1 MATYAGTAANDSW
14 TVVNPG
20 TFSLDGLGGTDT
32 LYLGTS
38 LRSSYNITRSADGAV
53 HVDSVSGASAA
64 LHATLYNME
73 TLVFNNK
80 RDTLDLTT
88 YFGGADTT
96 PPTVS
101 ITDNVAGTT
110 SGNITYALA
119 FSENVTGLAASDFTV
134 ANGSVVSVS
143 GSGAS
148 YAVVVAPN
156 LNAQGSIALTLNA
169 GAVTDA
175 AGNANAAAN
184 AAAQAI
190 DTLAPTLTG
199 ISPANQAT
207 GVAPGADIVVS
218 FSETIQ
224 RGTGVITLK
233 DGSGATVASY
243 DAATSGNL
251 GVSGNALTIN
261 PTADLVAGA
270 VYTVVFGA
278 GAVKDSVGN
287 ALASGG
293 SSTFT
298 TAIDSN
304 NPKLSGTS
312 GNDVF
317 TAGSTTIAF
326 DGLAGIDTVN
336 FAKAH
341 SAYTVTPTATGFSVS
356 DGSAVDMLTSIERL
370 HFADRSLA
378 LDLGGHAGDAA
389 KILGAVF
396 GKSSLQNAQYVGIG
410 LSLLDGGTTY
420 ENLMQLALN
429 ARLGANASHTAVVD
443 LLYANVMGSAPS
455 AAEEAYFVG
464 LLDSGAVTPAALGVM
479 AANTDFNQLHIDLV
493 GLAHTGIAFV
503 G

>member
-1 MATYAGTAANDSW
+1 MATYTGTAANDSW

-38 LRSSYNITRSADGAV
+38 LRSSYTITKSADGAV
-53 HVDSVSGASAA
+53 HVDSISGASGA

-73 TLVFNNK
+73 VLVFNSK

-110 SGNITYALA
+110 NGNVTYALA
-119 FSENVTGLAASDFTV
+119 FSENVTGLAANDFTV

-148 YAVVVAPN
+148 YSVVVAPN
-156 LNAQGSIALTLNA
+156 LNTQGSISLTLNA

-175 AGNANAAAN
+175 AGNPNVAAN

-190 DTLAPTLTG
+190 DTLAPTVTG
-199 ISPANQAT
+199 ISPAAQAT
-207 GVAPGADIVVS
+207 GVAVGANIVVN
-218 FSETIQ
+218 FSEAIQ

-233 DGSGATVASY
+233 DGAGATVASY

-251 GVSGNALTIN
+251 SVSGSALTIN
-261 PTADLVAGA
+261 PTADLAAGA
-270 VYTVVFGA
+270 VYSVVLAA
-278 GAVKDSVGN
+278 GAVKDSLGN
-287 ALASGG
+287 ALATGG
-293 SSTFT
+293 STTFT
-298 TAIDSN
+298 TAVDPA

-317 TAGSTTIAF
+317 NAGSTTISF

-341 SAYTVTPTATGFSVS
+341 SAYTVTPTATGFTVS
-356 DGSAVDMLTSIERL
+356 DGTAVDNLANIERL
-370 HFADRSLA
+370 HFTDTSLA
-378 LDLGGHAGDAA
+378 LDLSGHAGDTA

-396 GKSSLQNAQYVGIG
+396 GSSSLQNPQYVGIG
-410 LSLLDGGTTY
+410 LSLLDGGTSY
-420 ENLMQLALN
+420 ESLMQLALN
-429 ARLGANASHTAVVD
+429 VRLGANASHAAVVD
-443 LLYANVMGSAPS
+443 LLYTNVVGSAPP
-455 AAEEAYFVG
+455 AGDEAYYVG
-464 LLDSGAVTPAALGVM
+464 LLDSGALTPAALAVL
-479 AANTDFNQLHIDLV
+479 AANTDMNQSHIDLV

-503 G
+503 S